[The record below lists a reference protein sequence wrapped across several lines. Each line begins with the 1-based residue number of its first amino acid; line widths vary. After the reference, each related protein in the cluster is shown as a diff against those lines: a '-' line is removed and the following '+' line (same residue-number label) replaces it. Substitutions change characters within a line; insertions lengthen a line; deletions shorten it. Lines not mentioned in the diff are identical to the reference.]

1 MCNYCALWAEVSR
14 IWYNAGMEKELYFLR
29 SSEQYLAKELL
40 LYAVHFD
47 ETGSSLEEYPSL
59 EQYHREYGAFN
70 GDIGVYLIA
79 DKKAAGG
86 AWVRLLANGFALV
99 DHDTPELVCAVL
111 PEFRQQ
117 GIGTLVLQQLFIEVS
132 KIYPQISLCVT
143 KGSPAIAL
151 FARLGFVKVENSEH
165 RNAQAEEAITMLKVF
180 EEAAAPKEQKLNK
193 LEEECFRKSF
203 RAPY

>member
-1 MCNYCALWAEVSR
+1 
-14 IWYNAGMEKELYFLR
+14 MEKELYFLR

-40 LYAVHFD
+40 LYAAHFD
-47 ETGSSLEEYPSL
+47 ETGRALEAYPSL

-79 DKKAAGG
+79 GKKAAGG

-99 DHDTPELVCAVL
+99 DHNTPELVCAVL

-132 KIYPQISLCVT
+132 KIYPQVSLSVT

-151 FARLGFVKVENSEH
+151 FERLGFVAVEDSEH
-165 RNAQAEEAITMLKVF
+165 HNAQAETAITMLKVF
-180 EEAAAPKEQKLNK
+180 EEAVVPKEQKLSK

>member
-1 MCNYCALWAEVSR
+1 MGFVREALQPVNW

-40 LYAVHFD
+40 LYASGLN
-47 ETGSSLEEYPSL
+47 ETEENLDAYPSL
-59 EQYHREYGAFN
+59 TQYHREYGAFN

-111 PEFRQQ
+111 SEFRGQ
-117 GIGTLVLQQLFIEVS
+117 GIGTLVLEQLFIEVS
-132 KIYPQISLCVT
+132 KLYPQISLSVS
-143 KGSPAIAL
+143 KNSPAIAL
-151 FARLGFVKVENSEH
+151 FERLGFVALKDSQH
-165 RNAQAEEAITMLKVF
+165 RNAREEEAIVMLKIF
-180 EEAAAPKEQKLNK
+180 EKVTAPKEEKLRN

-203 RAPY
+203 R

>member
-1 MCNYCALWAEVSR
+1 
-14 IWYNAGMEKELYFLR
+14 MEKELYFLR

-40 LYAVHFD
+40 MYAVHFD

-79 DKKAAGG
+79 NKKAAGG

-151 FARLGFVKVENSEH
+151 FERLGFVKVKDSEH
-165 RNAQAEEAITMLKVF
+165 HNAQAEEAITMLKVF
-180 EEAAAPKEQKLNK
+180 EEAAAPKAEEKLSK

>member
-1 MCNYCALWAEVSR
+1 
-14 IWYNAGMEKELYFLR
+14 MEKELYFLR

-40 LYAVHFD
+40 LYAANFD
-47 ETGSSLEEYPSL
+47 ETKKSLEEYPSL

-99 DHDTPELVCAVL
+99 DHDTPELIFAVM
-111 PEFRQQ
+111 PEYRNQ
-117 GIGTLVLQQLFIEVS
+117 GIGTLILQQLFIEVA
-132 KIYPQISLCVT
+132 KLYPQISLSV
-143 KGSPAIAL
+143 KKDSRAIAL
-151 FARLGFVKVENSEH
+151 FERLGFMVLEDSEH
-165 RNAQAEEAITMLKVF
+165 PNAQAETAIKMLKVF
-180 EEAAAPKEQKLNK
+180 EKAAAPKEDKSKK

>member
-1 MCNYCALWAEVSR
+1 
-14 IWYNAGMEKELYFLR
+14 MEKELYFLR

-40 LYAVHFD
+40 QYAVHFD
-47 ETGSSLEEYPSL
+47 ETGNSIEEYPSL

-86 AWVRLLANGFALV
+86 AWVRLLANGYARV
-99 DHDTPELVCAVL
+99 DYDTPELVCAVL

-117 GIGTLVLQQLFIEVS
+117 GIGTLVLQQLFIEAA
-132 KIYPQISLCVT
+132 KLYPQISLSVT

-151 FARLGFVKVENSEH
+151 FERLGFVTVDGSQH
-165 RNAQAEEAITMLKVF
+165 SNALAEEAITMLKVF
-180 EEAAAPKEQKLNK
+180 DEAAAPKEEKLSK
-193 LEEECFRKSF
+193 LEEECYRKSF